1 MLQPTDMIALL
12 GSQLGDQRSHPDKL
26 LHEHLQN
33 VATLAKELA
42 SSHGLVVDEQ
52 LLTAI
57 ALTHDIGK
65 VHPKFQRLLDG
76 VGPVLIMLNRQ
87 PGLPI
92 ALLMTFG
99 RRSCL
104 PPPYRAA

>member
-65 VHPKFQRLLDG
+65 VHPSSRG
-76 VGPVLIMLNRQ
+76 
-87 PGLPI
+87 
-92 ALLMTFG
+92 
-99 RRSCL
+99 C
-104 PPPYRAA
+104 